1 MHLKIRKIWNK
12 ENGRFCT
19 KNLEKALKIN
29 RKQRNRSRINIGID
43 GIENKETVVK
53 WMWHYSLEIQWVHFH
68 TILPIFKRYKLLLP
82 KMKMSYNFLTYVYQR
97 NSRVL
102 RDINADNLVKCMM
115 WKNFKTQDINIYD
128 TYTWA
133 NIMEKDAGRL

>member
-1 MHLKIRKIWNK
+1 
-12 ENGRFCT
+12 
-19 KNLEKALKIN
+19 
-29 RKQRNRSRINIGID
+29 
-43 GIENKETVVK
+43 
-53 WMWHYSLEIQWVHFH
+53 
-68 TILPIFKRYKLLLP
+68 
-82 KMKMSYNFLTYVYQR
+82 MKMSYNFLTYVYQR